1 MQGTKTPIQFV
12 CDKLDITVAAS
23 LISMS
28 RSLDYEVEAA
38 VAYRHVGSARR
49 RKAAPSALHLLQG
62 RFMSDAGIG
71 VGGGGGVEEGFRTGR
86 TGSGGLYRVTVKT
99 RGSRTEQG
107 RPLCL
112 LCSAIWGCSSNGLRL
127 DTWVLICLGKEQKW
141 RVG

>member
-23 LISMS
+23 LVSMS
-28 RSLDYEVEAA
+28 RSLDYGVEAA

-49 RKAAPSALHLLQG
+49 RKAASSALHLLQG

-71 VGGGGGVEEGFRTGR
+71 IGIGGGGGVEEVFRTGR
-86 TGSGGLYRVTVKT
+86 TGSGGLYRVTVKA

-107 RPLCL
+107 RPICW
-112 LCSAIWGCSSNGLRL
+112 LCSANGLRL
-127 DTWVLICLGKEQKW
+127 NTWVLICLRNKSG
-141 RVG
+141 G